1 MHPAVHSRD
10 TVVVRSIAHAA
21 STTVT
26 PTMTKPSLALLL
38 ALSLTGACATTTTA
52 RARTATPAQRPLVR
66 GEEFRVVSSPSTG
79 AGDAYDAAMLFERA
93 TRAVREQRCEE
104 AVGLYERLVRE
115 FPDNPR
121 VPTSHYNRGLC
132 LQRMERLPDAVEAMR
147 TAAHAPREPDLTRD
161 AWFRVA
167 VIGERAQQPA
177 WVIEASDALLARADL
192 PMSERIEALAR
203 RAVALLAQNDRDGA
217 ERAAEQ
223 AIAIAPTT
231 ESVATIGDDTYAA
244 QARVALAEVFRTR
257 ANDVV
262 YRVEDPAGEEAI
274 TRRVQLVTHAHV
286 LFNDAIRVG
295 NPHWAAAA
303 GYRIGEMYRDLYRAI
318 VEAPTPADWGAPA
331 REIYRRRTGDRLRP
345 LLQGALRS
353 WEATLTM
360 ARRNAISDNE
370 WVRRATSALDD
381 LRALILG
388 GGNTAPAQHSA
399 PNAPVGAPAPTAS
412 QPAT

>member
-1 MHPAVHSRD
+1 MMK
-10 TVVVRSIAHAA
+10 
-21 STTVT
+21 T
-26 PTMTKPSLALLL
+26 PLALLL
-38 ALSLTGACATTTTA
+38 ALTLASACATTTTNTTP
-52 RARTATPAQRPLVR
+52 RASTPAQRPLVR

-104 AVGLYERLVRE
+104 AIGLYERLVRE
-115 FPDNPR
+115 FPDNLR
-121 VPTSHYNRGLC
+121 VPTSQYNRGLC
-132 LQRMERLPDAVEAMR
+132 LQRMERLPDAADAMR
-147 TAAHAPREPDLTRD
+147 AAASAPRDPELTRD

-167 VIGERAQQPA
+167 VIGERAAQPA

-192 PMSERIEALAR
+192 PMGERIEALAR
-203 RAVALLAQNDRDGA
+203 RAAALLAQNERDGA

-223 AIAIAPTT
+223 AIALAPTP

-244 QARVALAEVFRTR
+244 QARVVLGEVFRTR
-257 ANDVV
+257 AGDVI
-262 YRVEDPAGEEAI
+262 YRVEDATAEEAI

-286 LFNDAIRVG
+286 LFNDAIRAG

-303 GYRIGEMYRDLYRAI
+303 GFRIGEMYRDLYRAI
-318 VEAPTPADWGAPA
+318 VDAPTPAEWDARA

-360 ARRNAISDNE
+360 ARRNGISDNE
-370 WVRRATSALDD
+370 WVRRANSALDD

-388 GGNTAPAQHSA
+388 GGNGVPAPRAA
-399 PNAPVGAPAPTAS
+399 PDSPGGAPASTAS
-412 QPAT
+412 HPAT

>member
-1 MHPAVHSRD
+1 M
-10 TVVVRSIAHAA
+10 
-21 STTVT
+21 
-26 PTMTKPSLALLL
+26 MKPSVALLL
-38 ALSLTGACATTTTA
+38 ALALTGACATTTNA
-52 RARTATPAQRPLVR
+52 RARPATPTQRPVVR
-66 GEEFRVVSSPSTG
+66 GEEFRVVSSPTTG

-104 AVGLYERLVRE
+104 AVALYERLVRE
-115 FPDNPR
+115 FPDNLR
-121 VPTSHYNRGLC
+121 VPTSQYNRGLC
-132 LQRMERLPDAVEAMR
+132 LQRMERLPDAVDAMR
-147 TAAHAPREPDLTRD
+147 AAATAPREPDLTRD

-167 VIGERAQQPA
+167 VMGERAQRPG
-177 WVIEASDALLARADL
+177 WVIEASDALLGRADL
-192 PMSERIEALAR
+192 PISERIEALAR
-203 RAVALLAQNDRDGA
+203 RAVALLAQNDPDGA

-223 AIAIAPTT
+223 AIALAPTS
-231 ESVATIGDDTYAA
+231 ENLASIGDDTYAA

-262 YRVEDPAGEEAI
+262 YRVEDAAGEEAI
-274 TRRVQLVTHAHV
+274 TRRVQIVTHAHV

-303 GYRIGEMYRDLYRAI
+303 GFRIGEMYRDLYRAI
-318 VEAPTPADWGAPA
+318 VDAPTPAEWDAPA

-370 WVRRATSALDD
+370 WVRRATSAIDD
-381 LRALILG
+381 LRALIVG
-388 GGNTAPAQHSA
+388 GGNTTPVRRPAPAA
-399 PNAPVGAPAPTAS
+399 PTGAPAPTTS
-412 QPAT
+412 RPAT